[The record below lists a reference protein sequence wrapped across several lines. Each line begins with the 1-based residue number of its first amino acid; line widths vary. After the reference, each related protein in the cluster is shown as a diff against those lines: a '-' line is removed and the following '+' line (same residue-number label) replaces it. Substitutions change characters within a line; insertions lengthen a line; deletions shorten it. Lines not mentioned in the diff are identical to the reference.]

1 MNHTPAKFFKKN
13 GYCIINLFNNEIIE
27 NIKQEVNDKLNSF
40 CKELNN
46 NLKLKNLKNYH
57 KLKITENDH
66 KYFVKNSSRY
76 IKLNSKI
83 IKKIKL
89 NKKFVNILKN
99 FWGHSNT
106 SITWVGSLE
115 KKNSIKKNATAFR
128 IAKPKPSS
136 DVGGVHYDLPYGR
149 QKVPNKDHKALVT
162 IWCPLVGFSEKYTL
176 KISPKSHIPKHSLSK
191 ILKQKKFL
199 SPVFDKNY
207 VKKFKYMRPRLKK
220 GQAII
225 FHPNLLHGASYN
237 RGNNTRV
244 SLDLRI
250 FNSKKVK
257 F

>member
-1 MNHTPAKFFKKN
+1 MGRIIRKK
-13 GYCIINLFNNEIIE
+13 
-27 NIKQEVNDKLNSF
+27 KLN
-40 CKELNN
+40 
-46 NLKLKNLKNYH
+46 
-57 KLKITENDH
+57 
-66 KYFVKNSSRY
+66 
-76 IKLNSKI
+76 
-83 IKKIKL
+83 
-89 NKKFVNILKN
+89 
-99 FWGHSNT
+99 
-106 SITWVGSLE
+106 
-115 KKNSIKKNATAFR
+115 KKNATAFR

-237 RGNNTRV
+237 RGKNTRV

>member
-1 MNHTPAKFFKKN
+1 MHQTPAKFFKKN
-13 GYCIINLFNNEIIE
+13 GYYIIDLFNDEIVE
-27 NIKQEVNDKLNSF
+27 NIKQEVRNKLNSF
-40 CKELNN
+40 CNELNN
-46 NLKLKNLKNYH
+46 NLKLKNLENYH

-76 IKLNSKI
+76 IKLNSKV
-83 IKKIKL
+83 IKKIKF
-89 NKKFVNILKN
+89 NKQFLNILN
-99 FWGHSNT
+99 FFWGHSNI
-106 SITWVGSLE
+106 SINWVGSLE
-115 KKNSIKKNATAFR
+115 KKDSMKKNATAFR
-128 IAKPKPSS
+128 IARPKPSS

-176 KISPKSHIPKHSLSK
+176 KISPKSHISNHSLSK

-199 SPVFDKNY
+199 SPVFDKSY
-207 VKKFKYMRPRLKK
+207 VKKFKYIRPRLKK

-225 FHPNLLHGASYN
+225 FHPNLLHGGSYN
-237 RGNNTRV
+237 RGKDTRV

-250 FNSKKVK
+250 FNNKRVK